1 MDRVELN
8 LLRPIFTLVDTVSD
22 LGYWKSVL
30 VLLALL
36 AYLWCLCYILLA
48 GAVVLFLVTAILVL
62 TERHDL
68 LLNL

>member
-1 MDRVELN
+1 MDTVELH
-8 LLRPIFTLVDTVSD
+8 LLRPLYSLVDMIHN
-22 LGYWKSVL
+22 LGYWKSIL

-48 GAVVLFLVTAILVL
+48 GAVVLFLVTDILVL
-62 TERHDL
+62 TERRDL